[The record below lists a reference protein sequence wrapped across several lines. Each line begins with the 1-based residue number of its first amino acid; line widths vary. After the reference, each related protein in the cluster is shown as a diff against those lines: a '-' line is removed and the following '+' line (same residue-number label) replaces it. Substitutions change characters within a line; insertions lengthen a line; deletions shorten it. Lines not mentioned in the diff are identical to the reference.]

1 MFAILGG
8 VAALVVIAII
18 AGFMIFKPGGGN
30 PTGPTGTNGT
40 SAPPSPAAAKYASDA
55 VSGYLKALAAGD
67 AATALSYAQVDPAD
81 KTFLT
86 NDVLKATQAKG
97 AITDI
102 NVPEVTGDS
111 AYSVAATYKIG
122 TRSVSDE
129 IRVIKVGDSW
139 KLREVTEE
147 VDFGYARAE
156 TLPMLIGGIELKQDK
171 VELFPGAYEVT
182 TGVENISY
190 GTKNV
195 VTVEAPGKYTS
206 TVDLQPTLTS
216 AGQAAFIKAARA
228 KLASC
233 LKQKALRPTGC
244 GFGLNA
250 PTGVK
255 INLSTLSWTVDSKGD
270 PFASVRPRLDYEDP
284 AIGKGSPFIS
294 IKGRAKGTNGTSYVG
309 TTYITGMSADL
320 TKDTIS
326 VTFEN

>member
-30 PTGPTGTNGT
+30 PTGPTGT